1 MRKVFLLAGVLSV
14 LLAAGGCSTTK
25 NTGGT
30 RAYHGM
36 RVVHNV
42 YFNGRI
48 AYNDGLQAINKANKD
63 DYSDVIPLYPISNSG
78 SQQAAVG
85 DMEKCIEKC
94 RKCIKLHSIH
104 AKPVPDPKRMSDPA
118 YKSWLKSKEFN
129 PEMYRA
135 WLMLAQA
142 EFHKGDFLGSI
153 GTFNYVAKQYENDP
167 DMVAMCQLWVARV
180 YAEMGWIYDAE
191 DMLSK
196 VKPDNL
202 KPRNQPFYSAVSGDI
217 HIKAKRY
224 QEAIPF
230 VKIAERGEKR
240 SVYKPRFEFVLG
252 QLYQRAGQRNQ
263 AKAAYK
269 RAIDMQPDHEMN
281 FQAHL
286 RYYELQGD
294 TLRTMKR
301 LRSMA
306 KKEKNKDKLDV
317 IYGTMGNI
325 YLANR
330 DTVQA
335 LRCYEEGIAGSK
347 NGGTDKA
354 LILVK
359 AGDLY
364 YERLDY
370 EKAAPCYEEAI
381 QLIGHNH
388 EAYERVSKRRDVLTD
403 LVQQVQTIRLQDS
416 LQHLASLSE
425 KEQLKIVEQLIA
437 DLRAQEAADSIR
449 QAEEA
454 REAEMNQEP
463 LSVNTDMIIG
473 GNRDNSWYFYNADLL
488 QKGKR
493 LFRQQWGNRTLE
505 DNWRRNS
512 KSVAPVSQET
522 AEAGAEG
529 LAADSVAGDS
539 TATAAASAAPLDKY
553 QPEYYLRQIPKTEE
567 DIAASNEQIA
577 DALYMLTGI
586 YRDRLEDLSLSRGSM
601 EDYATRFPNDE
612 ENIELL
618 YRQYLTAMKLDDAK
632 EAERCKQLLVSRY
645 PKSEQARIVSDP
657 QYLESLRRMAKE
669 QDTVYAETYAAY
681 RAGRYDIVKA
691 NKEYAEAEF
700 PQSYLMPRFL
710 FLNAVGVART
720 EGQQP
725 FVGSLQELVERY
737 PEHELS
743 AMAKSMLAMMGE
755 GQTAQQGGSPASLE
769 EARQE
774 EQEQSAAET
783 ESLQAGPDN
792 TIAVVIAQD
801 EKKLNS
807 LLYEVAVY
815 NFSQFLIRD
824 FDLQSVVNYKS
835 GYSAV
840 IISGFE
846 KEEDLQWYL
855 DKLRESEYMSQ
866 LFQSLDAQIETH

>member
-1 MRKVFLLAGVLSV
+1 MRKLFLYFSFIFSIC
-14 LLAAGGCSTTK
+14 LLTGCSTTK
-25 NTGGT
+25 NTGASRG
-30 RAYHGM
+30 YHGM

-63 DYSDVIPLYPISNSG
+63 DYSEVIPLYPISNPA
-78 SQQAAVG
+78 SQQAAASE
-85 DMEKCIEKC
+85 MEKCIEKC

-104 AKPVPDPKRMSDPA
+104 AKPVIDPKRSSDPT
-118 YKSWLKSKEFN
+118 YKNWLKSKEFN
-129 PEMYRA
+129 PEMHRA
-135 WLMLAQA
+135 WMMLAQA

-153 GTFNYVAKQYENDP
+153 GTFNYVSRLYSNDS
-167 DMVAMCQLWVARV
+167 DVVAQCQLWVARA

-191 DMLSK
+191 DMLK
-196 VKPDNL
+196 RVKPDNL
-202 KPRNQPFYSAVSGDI
+202 SRKHQPFYSAVSADI

-224 QEAIPF
+224 KEAIPF
-230 VKIAERGEKR
+230 VKVAERGEKR

-252 QLYQRAGQRNQ
+252 QLYQKAGQDKS

-269 RAIDMQPDHEMN
+269 HVIDMQPDHEMN

-301 LRSMA
+301 LRRMV
-306 KKEKNKDKLDV
+306 KQEKYKDNLDV
-317 IYGTMGNI
+317 IYGPMGNI
-325 YLANR
+325 YLANK

-335 LRCYEEGIAGSK
+335 LRCYEEGIKGSK
-347 NGGTDKA
+347 ANGSDKA

-364 YERLDY
+364 YERMAY
-370 EKAAPCYEEAI
+370 EQAAPCYEEAA

-388 EAYERVSKRRDVLTD
+388 EAYERVSKRQEVLSD
-403 LVQQVQTIRLQDS
+403 LVQQVQTIHLQDS
-416 LQHLASLSE
+416 LQYLSTLSPE
-425 KEQLKIVEQLIA
+425 EQLKAVEQVIA
-437 DLRAQEAADSIR
+437 DLKAREEADSIR

-454 REAEMNQEP
+454 REEELNSDP
-463 LSVNTDMIIG
+463 LSVNTDRIIG

-505 DNWRRNS
+505 DNWRRLS
-512 KSVAPVSQET
+512 KSVSPASIDM
-522 AEAGAEG
+522 AESIDT
-529 LAADSVAGDS
+529 DSVSINS
-539 TATAAASAAPLDKY
+539 TDGSSESKGAVSDVY
-553 QPEYYLRQIPKTEE
+553 NPEYYLRQIPSTEE

-577 DALYMLTGI
+577 DALYTLTGI
-586 YRDRLEDLSLSRGSM
+586 YRDRLEDLSLSRTSM
-601 EDYATRFPNDE
+601 EDYERRFPSDE

-618 YRQYLTAMKLDDAK
+618 YRQYLSAVKIDDEK
-632 EAERCKQLLVSRY
+632 EAERCKQLLINRY

-657 QYLESLRRMAKE
+657 AYLESLHRMAKE
-669 QDTVYAETYAAY
+669 QDSVYVETYAAY
-681 RAGRYDIVKA
+681 REGLYDVVKT
-691 NKEYAEAEF
+691 NKEYAEIHF

-720 EGQQP
+720 EGQKP
-725 FVGSLQELVERY
+725 FARCLRELVDRY

-755 GQTAQQGGSPASLE
+755 GQEAQQGGSPASLE
-769 EARQE
+769 DARTE
-774 EQEQSAAET
+774 EQEQAAVEAD
-783 ESLQAGPDN
+783 SLTQSQAEN
-792 TIAVVIAQD
+792 TIVIIIAKD
-801 EKKLNS
+801 EAKLNN

-824 FDLQSVVNYKS
+824 FDLQSVLNYKS
-835 GYSAV
+835 GYSAL

-846 KEEDLQWYL
+846 KEEDLLWYL
-855 DKLRESEYMSQ
+855 NKLQSDEHIAQ
-866 LFQSLDAQIETH
+866 LLQSLSAQIETH

>member
-1 MRKVFLLAGVLSV
+1 MRKSFLYFCLFFSIC
-14 LLAAGGCSTTK
+14 LLTGCSTTK
-25 NTGGT
+25 NTGAT
-30 RAYHGM
+30 RGYHGM

-48 AYNDGLQAINKANKD
+48 AYNEGLQAINKANKD
-63 DYSDVIPLYPISNSG
+63 DYSEVIPLYPISNQA
-78 SQQAAVG
+78 SQQAASSE
-85 DMEKCIEKC
+85 MEKCIEKC

-104 AKPVPDPKRMSDPA
+104 AKPVADPRRSNDPA
-118 YKSWLKSKEFN
+118 YKIWLKSKEFN
-129 PEMYRA
+129 PEMHRA
-135 WLMLAQA
+135 WMLLAQA

-153 GTFNYVAKQYENDP
+153 GTFNYVSRLYANDP
-167 DMVAMCQLWVARV
+167 DVVALCQLWVARA

-196 VKPDNL
+196 VKPDNMKL
-202 KPRNQPFYSAVSGDI
+202 QHQPFYSAVSADI

-224 QEAIPF
+224 KEAIPF
-230 VKIAERGEKR
+230 VKVAERGEKR

-252 QLYQRAGQRNQ
+252 QLYQKAGQNNA
-263 AKAAYK
+263 AKFAYK
-269 RAIDMQPDHEMN
+269 RVIDMQPDHEMN

-294 TLRTMKR
+294 TLRTMKK
-301 LRSMA
+301 LRRMA
-306 KKEKNKDKLDV
+306 KKEKYKDNLDV

-325 YLANR
+325 YLTNK

-335 LRCYEEGIAGSK
+335 LRCYEEGIKGSK
-347 NGGTDKA
+347 ANGSDKA

-364 YERLDY
+364 YERMAY
-370 EKAAPCYEEAI
+370 EQAAPCYEEAS

-388 EAYERVSKRRDVLTD
+388 EAYERVSKRQEVLSD
-403 LVQQVQTIRLQDS
+403 LVQQVQTIHLQDS
-416 LQHLASLSE
+416 LQYLSTLSPE
-425 KEQLKIVEQLIA
+425 EQLKAVEQVIA
-437 DLRAQEAADSIR
+437 ALKERERADSIR

-454 REAEMNQEP
+454 RAQEMENDP
-463 LSVNTDMIIG
+463 LSVNTDMMIG

-493 LFRQQWGNRTLE
+493 MFRQQWGNRTLE
-505 DNWRRNS
+505 DNWRRMS
-512 KSVAPVSQET
+512 KSVSPASIEV
-522 AEAGAEG
+522 AEG
-529 LAADSVAGDS
+529 GDTDSVSVDSIAGS
-539 TATAAASAAPLDKY
+539 SASKSSVSDVY
-553 QPEYYLRQIPKTEE
+553 NPEYYLRQIPSTEE

-577 DALYMLTGI
+577 DALYTLTGI
-586 YRDRLEDLSLSRGSM
+586 YRDRLEDLSLSRTSM
-601 EDYATRFPNDE
+601 EDYERRFPNDE

-618 YRQYLTAMKLDDAK
+618 YRQYLSAVKMDDDK

-657 QYLESLRRMAKE
+657 AYLESLRRMAKE
-669 QDTVYAETYAAY
+669 QDSVYMETYSAY
-681 RAGRYDIVKA
+681 RDGLYNVVKT
-691 NKEYAEAEF
+691 NKEYAQTRF

-720 EGQQP
+720 EGQKP
-725 FVGSLQELVERY
+725 FAGCLQELVERY

-755 GQTAQQGGSPASLE
+755 GQEAQQGGSPSSLE
-769 EARQE
+769 EARAE
-774 EQEQSAAET
+774 EQAQTAVENDSVQSVGAE
-783 ESLQAGPDN
+783 N
-792 TIAVVIAQD
+792 NIVIIIAKD
-801 EKKLNS
+801 ETKLNS

-824 FDLQSVVNYKS
+824 FDLQSVLNYKS
-835 GYSAV
+835 GYSAL

-846 KEEDLQWYL
+846 KEEDLLWYL
-855 DKLRESEYMSQ
+855 NKLQSDEHVAQ
-866 LFQSLDAQIETH
+866 LLQSLSAQIETH